1 MWYPVLRIL
10 LAAALLI
17 PGLSSH
23 AQERRTAQL
32 GLNYEILPTGKTTKA
47 RFVFVVPTTIAQV
60 QDVVRSKF
68 DPEPDTIITEHQNT
82 YVIFNVKDL
91 DTTHRIKLDMTID
104 IQEADLKTAKR
115 MNHFVS
121 TPDPLDEFLL
131 SEKFLEKDSTRIA
144 VLASTLQ
151 AKTTIKTIR
160 RIYKY
165 VNKEVKYTQYT
176 NMDNGAL
183 NTLDTK
189 RSDCSGFAD
198 LFVALCRADGI
209 PARVAYGFTTE
220 YGANPRHAWA
230 EAYVGGMGWVR
241 FDPTTFQSLE
251 FGKLRNMYIQLS
263 HIRNDAML
271 NNGYFYSYQY
281 WGDPIRVNESIEISK
296 SLPLP

>member
-1 MWYPVLRIL
+1 MGYPLMHFL
-10 LAAALLI
+10 LAVALLI

-32 GLNYEILPTGKTTKA
+32 GLRYEIIPTGKTTKA
-47 RFVFVVPTTIAQV
+47 TFVFVVPTTLPQV
-60 QDVVRSKF
+60 QEVVRSKF
-68 DPEPDTIITEHQNT
+68 DPEPDTIITKDQNT
-82 YVIFNVKDL
+82 YAIFHVKDL
-91 DTTHRIKLDMTID
+91 DTTHWIKLDVTID
-104 IQEADLKTAKR
+104 IQETDLKTAKR
-115 MNHFVS
+115 MGHFLS
-121 TPDPLDEFLL
+121 TNEPLDEFLV
-131 SEKFLEKDSTRIA
+131 SERFLEKDSTRIA
-144 VLASTLQ
+144 ALASTLR
-151 AKTTIKTIR
+151 AKTTLKTIR

-198 LFVALCRADGI
+198 LFVALCRANAI

-241 FDPTTFQSLE
+241 FDPTTFQSLK

-271 NNGYFYSYQY
+271 NNGYFYRYRY
-281 WGDPIRVNESIEISK
+281 WGDPIRVKESIEISK